1 MIRKYESVFNTYMY
15 IREYIFSQLK
25 ENESF
30 TKDNVFDD
38 IDEKTQII
46 IDNFRD
52 ICSYLLSVREVIDG
66 LRLFFGDTK
75 IAYNS
80 KKEDKEF
87 TEYQRTFI
95 NGLAFG
101 TTKEKLENGDY
112 TDLSRIIYLPKNKV
126 YQLTHK

>member
-1 MIRKYESVFNTYMY
+1 MDFLINLAC
-15 IREYIFSQLK
+15 Q
-25 ENESF
+25 
-30 TKDNVFDD
+30 
-38 IDEKTQII
+38 EKGNNIGASY
-46 IDNFRD
+46 
-52 ICSYLLSVREVIDG
+52 SYLLSVHESIDG
-66 LRLFFGDTK
+66 LRLSFGNTK

-95 NGLAFG
+95 NGLSFG

-126 YQLTHK
+126 YQSTHK